1 MQLRYRTLTT
11 IMLVGLALP
20 ATSFAQTVTGFAQ
33 TVTGPNQWLA
43 DYGFARQEA
52 KRLGLPL
59 LIHFS
64 ATWCGPCKQMERDTL
79 QTPAVLSVLGTQV
92 LALKV
97 DADENPGLIEA
108 FRVELLPTDIVVA
121 PDGKIVSRTTNY
133 QSRDKY
139 VSNIKHWAKQFP
151 EERAVA
157 IARLSPPPK
166 NAQPKSG
173 ARPATPPQGAPVIAG
188 PQRPIVGPTVA
199 QNAEPATAAARLVGL
214 AGYSPVA
221 IKTRRVWVKGREDLS
236 VTWQGV
242 VYYLSNDREYMAF
255 KNAPHRYAPRMLG
268 CDPVLLW
275 NTDRAVQG
283 LVEFGAFYDGD
294 LYLFTTGQTR
304 DSFKVN
310 PDQFVRVRHVLNP
323 EEVVGT
329 RIR

>member
-1 MQLRYRTLTT
+1 MQIRYRTLTT
-11 IMLVGLALP
+11 VLLAGLFFPSTAFP
-20 ATSFAQTVTGFAQ
+20 QKTV
-33 TVTGPNQWLA
+33 GPNQWLV
-43 DYGFARQEA
+43 DYSFARQEA

-79 QTPAVLSVLGTQV
+79 HAPALQAVLGTQV
-92 LALKV
+92 IALKV
-97 DADENPGLIEA
+97 DSDENPGLIDA

-133 QSRDKY
+133 QNPDQY
-139 VSNIKHWAKQFP
+139 LANIRHWSKQFP
-151 EERAVA
+151 QERAEA
-157 IARLSPPPK
+157 IARLTPPPK
-166 NAQPKSG
+166 ISPPASG
-173 ARPATPPQGAPVIAG
+173 STESIPPGAPVIAG
-188 PQRPIVGPTVA
+188 PQRPIVGSTVDRNPKPSPAPAPA
-199 QNAEPATAAARLVGL
+199 QLVGL
-214 AGYSPVA
+214 SGYSPVA

-242 VYYLSNDREYMAF
+242 IYYLSNDHEYMAF

-275 NTDRAVQG
+275 NSDRAVQG

-294 LYLFTTGQTR
+294 LYLFTTGETR
-304 DSFKVN
+304 DRFKVN
-310 PDQFVRVRHVLNP
+310 PNQFVNVRHVLNP